1 MNKAEYITSKVV
13 ENKEIAK
20 GIFRLAVEGE
30 FSANPGQFY
39 MVRAW
44 EKEPMLSRPL
54 SLHKLEKDKIYF
66 LYQVCG
72 EGTEIL
78 KYLKA
83 GDDIKVTGPL
93 GNGFDTEAMKG
104 RIAIVA
110 GGIGIAPFN
119 YVAEKLKENFNVES
133 VDLYGGFR
141 SEVYAVEEMKK
152 SLDSVY
158 ISTEDGNL
166 GQKGYVTENLN
177 LKGYD
182 MVLCC
187 GPEIMMNKVINICKE
202 QGIKV
207 LVSTEKRMAC
217 GVGACLVCTC
227 KTKDGNKRSCKDG
240 PVFPGEDL
248 VI

>member
-1 MNKAEYITSKVV
+1 MNKAEYITSKVA

-20 GIFRLAVEGE
+20 GIFRLAIEGE

-44 EKEPMLSRPL
+44 EKEPVLSRPL

-78 KYLKA
+78 KSLKP
-83 GDDIKVTGPL
+83 GDDINLTGPL
-93 GNGFDTEAMKG
+93 GNGFDTKGMKG

-119 YVAEKLKENFNVES
+119 YVAEKLKDNIHIEA
-133 VDLYGGFR
+133 VDLYAGFR
-141 SEVYAVEEMKK
+141 NEVYAVEEMTET
-152 SLDSVY
+152 LDRVH
-158 ISTEDGNL
+158 ISTENGSF

-187 GPEIMMNKVINICKE
+187 GPEIMMNKVIEICKA
-202 QGIKV
+202 QKVKV

-227 KTKDGNKRSCKDG
+227 KTKQGNKRSCKDG

>member
-119 YVAEKLKENFNVES
+119 YVAEKLKENLNVES

>member
-1 MNKAEYITSKVV
+1 
-13 ENKEIAK
+13 
-20 GIFRLAVEGE
+20 
-30 FSANPGQFY
+30 

-44 EKEPMLSRPL
+44 EKEPVLSRPL

-78 KYLKA
+78 KSLKA

-110 GGIGIAPFN
+110 GGIGVAPFN
-119 YVAEKLKENFNVES
+119 HVAEKLKENTNVES

-152 SLDSVY
+152 NLNSVY

-202 QGIKV
+202 QRVKV

-227 KTKDGNKRSCKDG
+227 KTKNGNKRSCKDG